1 MNYAEIKYYDI
12 ANGLGVRTSLFVS
25 GCTHHCK
32 NCFNPV
38 TWDFAY
44 GQPFTDATIQ
54 ELLDSCEPSYIQGLT
69 LLGGEPMEPVN
80 QQALLPLVQQFKARF
95 PQKDIWCFSGYTY
108 ETDILASEGK
118 AHCAVT
124 DELLRYIDI
133 LVDGEYKDE
142 LRDMRLK
149 FRGSR
154 NQRVL
159 QIQKEGCPE
168 LFPVEK

>member
-108 ETDILASEGK
+108 ETDILAPEGK

-124 DELLRYIDI
+124 NELLRYIDI

-168 LFPVEK
+168 LFPAEK

>member
-108 ETDILASEGK
+108 ETDILAPEGK

-124 DELLRYIDI
+124 NELLCYIDI

-168 LFPVEK
+168 LFPAEK

>member
-44 GQPFTDATIQ
+44 GKPFTDATIQ

-108 ETDILASEGK
+108 ETDILAPEGK

-124 DELLRYIDI
+124 NELLRYIDI

-168 LFPVEK
+168 LFPAEK

>member
-108 ETDILASEGK
+108 ETDILAPEGK
-118 AHCAVT
+118 AHCSVT
-124 DELLRYIDI
+124 NELLRYIDI

-168 LFPVEK
+168 LFPAEK

>member
-108 ETDILASEGK
+108 ETDILAPEGK

-124 DELLRYIDI
+124 NELLRYIDI

-168 LFPVEK
+168 LLPAEK

>member
-44 GQPFTDATIQ
+44 GKPFTDATIQ

-108 ETDILASEGK
+108 ETDILAPEGK

-124 DELLRYIDI
+124 NELLRYIDI